1 MPSMG
6 NKVLGCHQCT
16 LDIHGKVRT
25 PTWTLLSS
33 TVEVGATSITV
44 DDPVDWVAGESIVIT
59 SSETEHL

>member
-6 NKVLGCHQCT
+6 NKVLGCYECT

-33 TVEVGATSITV
+33 TAAERATTIKV
-44 DDPVDWVAGESIVIT
+44 DDVVDW
-59 SSETEHL
+59 